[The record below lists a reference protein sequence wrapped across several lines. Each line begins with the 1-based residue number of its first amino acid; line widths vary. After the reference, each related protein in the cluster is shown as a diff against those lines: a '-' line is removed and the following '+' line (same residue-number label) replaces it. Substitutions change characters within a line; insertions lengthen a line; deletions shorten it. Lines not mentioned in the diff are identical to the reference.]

1 LSSFGA
7 YDGVIKEAIH
17 CFKYGGVK
25 RVGKELGRLLGSIM
39 PPEIDIL
46 IPVPLHIKK
55 LRTREFNQSA
65 VLAKELSK
73 IWKIS
78 LSLTIL
84 VKIKDNIEQ
93 ASLEANDRYI
103 NVKNAY
109 AVTNPVKGIKV
120 GLVDDVVTTGATL
133 MECAKVLKK
142 EGAKEIHAITLAR
155 TI

>member
-1 LSSFGA
+1 MLECGRAFSSNQIFAGQFHGDFWKYIDSLSSFGA

-73 IWKIS
+73 TWKS
-78 LSLTIL
+78 LYLL
-84 VKIKDNIEQ
+84 PCLLKLKII
-93 ASLEANDRYI
+93 
-103 NVKNAY
+103 
-109 AVTNPVKGIKV
+109 
-120 GLVDDVVTTGATL
+120 
-133 MECAKVLKK
+133 
-142 EGAKEIHAITLAR
+142 
-155 TI
+155 